1 MAGSSRPITDCTRT
15 RGPGVTTFLFNPSP
29 RAQSEQRQ
37 KQSQKGQPTGAVAN
51 DENSKRKRGS
61 TRKKRRKKSNQID
74 EVTEQR
80 AWRVLHRE
88 MTGCIIA
95 SCTNTDTAAST
106 TAVAESSAT
115 GAATI
120 PVTLPEDP
128 SSGSG
133 AAESGGAL
141 EVER

>member
-1 MAGSSRPITDCTRT
+1 
-15 RGPGVTTFLFNPSP
+15 
-29 RAQSEQRQ
+29 
-37 KQSQKGQPTGAVAN
+37 
-51 DENSKRKRGS
+51 
-61 TRKKRRKKSNQID
+61 
-74 EVTEQR
+74 
-80 AWRVLHRE
+80 

-120 PVTLPEDP
+120 PVTLPGDP
-128 SSGSG
+128 ISGSG